1 MKLNLN
7 ISGYEGPLDLLLEL
21 SKKQKVDIKKI
32 SILELANQYL
42 DFIDK
47 NLNQI
52 KLSADYLVTASLL
65 AFLKSKLLLPEDK
78 NDDSENIEEDL
89 TNRLIH
95 YDAIK
100 KLAKKIFDLP
110 QDGIDFHSVKIS
122 NEFTISS
129 KIVPKTTLHDLILKY
144 SELNRR
150 KNSIKLI
157 SEESN
162 LYTIEDGLNW
172 LNKLFDKKE
181 KNWLFLFNFLP
192 KIFKRDV
199 KYKSAII
206 SLLLASL
213 NKVSQGQIVI
223 NQKQHYDKIMVK
235 LKNGS

>member
-65 AFLKSKLLLPEDK
+65 AYLKSKLLLPEDQ

-110 QDGIDFHSVKIS
+110 QDGIDFHSAKIS

-162 LYTIEDGLNW
+162 LYTIEDGLKW

-192 KIFKRDV
+192 KIFKRDA

>member
-65 AFLKSKLLLPEDK
+65 AFLKSKLLLPEDQ

-157 SEESN
+157 SEESD
-162 LYTIEDGLNW
+162 LYTMEDGLKW

-192 KIFKRDV
+192 KIFKKNV

>member
-65 AFLKSKLLLPEDK
+65 AFLKSKLLLPEDQ

-144 SELNRR
+144 SELNRK

-162 LYTIEDGLNW
+162 LYTIEDGLKW

>member
-1 MKLNLN
+1 M
-7 ISGYEGPLDLLLEL
+7 
-21 SKKQKVDIKKI
+21 
-32 SILELANQYL
+32 
-42 DFIDK
+42 
-47 NLNQI
+47 
-52 KLSADYLVTASLL
+52 TASLL
-65 AFLKSKLLLPEDK
+65 AFLKSKLLIPEDQ

-157 SEESN
+157 SKESD
-162 LYTIEDGLNW
+162 LYTMEDGLKW

>member
-65 AFLKSKLLLPEDK
+65 AYLKSKLLLPEDQ

-162 LYTIEDGLNW
+162 LYTIEDGLKW
-172 LNKLFDKKE
+172 LNKLFDIKE

>member
-65 AFLKSKLLLPEDK
+65 AYLKSKLLLPEDQ

-162 LYTIEDGLNW
+162 LYTIEDGLKW

-235 LKNGS
+235 LKNGL

>member
-65 AFLKSKLLLPEDK
+65 AYLKSKLLLPEDK

-157 SEESN
+157 SEESD
-162 LYTIEDGLNW
+162 LYTIEDGLKW